1 MGIFRRRKES
11 TEPGLELRLAAA
23 RGRVLIEQSREV
35 VIVLDLQGRVL
46 DASRRAWESV
56 EGLARGE
63 PLPQGSMTS
72 EARSEPLRVPIEV
85 DGRRETLLF
94 LSEPGELA
102 AYEELRAGFT
112 AAVSHELRTPL
123 ARLLALL
130 ESAVL
135 PDFEPE
141 ALVEQAR
148 HEIEQIKEL
157 IDDVLFLSELETG
170 RTVVALGSTVA
181 LPHLREA
188 VESLSEQA
196 ERAGVSLVV
205 EGDAEIALPLR
216 PRMLRVVAKNLAENA
231 IRYAGEGATFRLSFA
246 RSGDGVMLEASDD
259 GIGVSADD
267 ASRLFERFYRTDR
280 ARSSRGTGLG
290 LAIVKHVVTSAGGT
304 VEAEGRPGWGLII
317 RCRFP
322 AEFTRS
328 SPELH

>member
-1 MGIFRRRKES
+1 MGIFRRRRE
-11 TEPGLELRLAAA
+11 TAEPGPELRLAAA
-23 RGRVLIEQSREV
+23 RGRVLIEQSREI
-35 VIVLDLQGRVL
+35 VIVLDAQDRVL

-63 PLPQGSMTS
+63 PVPPSSITS
-72 EARSEPLRVPIEV
+72 EVRSEPVRVPIEV
-85 DGRRETLLF
+85 DGRRESLVF

-170 RTVVALGSTVA
+170 RTVVSLGSTIA
-181 LPHLREA
+181 LPHLQEA
-188 VESLSEQA
+188 VESLAEQA
-196 ERAGVSLVV
+196 ERAGVSLAV

-216 PRMLRVVAKNLAENA
+216 PRMLRVVARNLAENA
-231 IRYAGEGATFRLSFA
+231 IRYAGEGATFRLSVV
-246 RSGDGVMLEASDD
+246 RSGDGVLLEASDD
-259 GIGVSADD
+259 GVGVSADD
-267 ASRLFERFYRTDR
+267 ASRLFERFYRADR

-290 LAIVKHVVTSAGGT
+290 LAIVKHVVTSAGGS
-304 VEAEGRPGWGLII
+304 VEATGGLGRGLTI
-317 RCRFP
+317 RCLFP
-322 AEFTRS
+322 AGA
-328 SPELH
+328 